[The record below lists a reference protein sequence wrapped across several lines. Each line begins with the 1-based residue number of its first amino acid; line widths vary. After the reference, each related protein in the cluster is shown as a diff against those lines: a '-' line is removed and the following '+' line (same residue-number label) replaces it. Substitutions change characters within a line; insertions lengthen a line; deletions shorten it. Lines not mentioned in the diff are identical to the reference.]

1 MKFLYYILFN
11 NTPEFIYDINKLM
24 RQYTSTH
31 RYVSTSVRQFI
42 STLIILLTLS
52 LNIAHA
58 QLTTGIKLGLTT
70 GTPIGPVEDGATGK
84 LGLGSVA
91 GILAEYQ
98 VNDKWRLG
106 IELYY
111 TQKKSTFSTP
121 ATVDEYDYLFSPP
134 GTDTMVWIVAE
145 FQGFVDGQFDNR
157 YIEMPIL
164 GHYYFSERFGATFG
178 PYFSYLLEGD
188 ISGVSTGDVTIGVGT
203 LPVEN
208 EVFDESQ
215 HLETLDYGL
224 VGGIRYRTNF
234 GMNYELR
241 LTSGLR
247 SVFKDTY
254 PLAEGVVR
262 NIYLQL
268 TAAYK
273 FGKR

>member
-1 MKFLYYILFN
+1 MRAILLILFFL
-11 NTPEFIYDINKLM
+11 P
-24 RQYTSTH
+24 
-31 RYVSTSVRQFI
+31 
-42 STLIILLTLS
+42 

-70 GTPIGPVEDGATGK
+70 GTPIGPREDGATGK
-84 LGLGSVA
+84 LGIGTIA
-91 GILAEYQ
+91 GVLTEYQ

-106 IELYY
+106 VELYY

-121 ATVDEYDYLFSPP
+121 AAVDEYDYLFEPP

-157 YIEMPIL
+157 YVEMPIL
-164 GHYYFSERFGATFG
+164 GHYYFTERFGLSFG
-178 PYFSYLLEGD
+178 PYFSYLLKGD
-188 ISGVSTGDVTIGVGT
+188 ISGISTGDVKIGVGT

-208 EVFDESQ
+208 QVFDESQ
-215 HLETLDYGL
+215 HLQTLDYGL
-224 VGGIRYRTNF
+224 IGGIRYQTNF
-234 GMNYELR
+234 GINYELR
-241 LTSGLR
+241 MTTGMR
-247 SVFKDTY
+247 SVFKNTY

-268 TAAYK
+268 TAGYK

>member
-1 MKFLYYILFN
+1 MRATLLILF
-11 NTPEFIYDINKLM
+11 L
-24 RQYTSTH
+24 
-31 RYVSTSVRQFI
+31 
-42 STLIILLTLS
+42 LS
-52 LNIAHA
+52 LNIAQA
-58 QLTTGIKLGLTT
+58 QLSTGIKLGLTT
-70 GTPIGPVEDGATGK
+70 GTPIGPIEDGATGK
-84 LGLGSVA
+84 LGLGSIA
-91 GILAEYQ
+91 GVLAEYEL
-98 VNDKWRLG
+98 NDKFRLG
-106 IELYY
+106 LELYY

-121 ATVDEYDYLFSPP
+121 AEVDEYDYLFHPP

-164 GHYYFSERFGATFG
+164 GHLYFTERFGVTLG

-208 EVFDESQ
+208 QIFDESQ
-215 HLETLDYGL
+215 HLNTLDYGV